1 MRKVIIFLI
10 TLTAITLAQVEIP
23 FELDLKTRLVN
34 DSITL
39 VNIQITNLI
48 DKPLDYVEGF
58 VREINGDKELINE
71 GIARE
76 LVNRIQNHRKEIG
89 LLVTDKIIL
98 KIQKDNIIEKA
109 IFENRDY
116 IVNETLANDLIFVE
130 SIEKGIEI
138 KFDNINTKLS
148 IHKNN

>member
-23 FELDLKTRLVN
+23 FELDLKTRIVN

-58 VREINGDKELINE
+58 VREINSDKELINE
-71 GIARE
+71 KRMVLLYGYEPPLQTGFSTTRSISFPIVSSKNPNVYEFYISKVKFIGESR
-76 LVNRIQNHRKEIG
+76 VFTWHPKTGFIRI
-89 LLVTDKIIL
+89 D
-98 KIQKDNIIEKA
+98 
-109 IFENRDY
+109 
-116 IVNETLANDLIFVE
+116 
-130 SIEKGIEI
+130 
-138 KFDNINTKLS
+138 
-148 IHKNN
+148 